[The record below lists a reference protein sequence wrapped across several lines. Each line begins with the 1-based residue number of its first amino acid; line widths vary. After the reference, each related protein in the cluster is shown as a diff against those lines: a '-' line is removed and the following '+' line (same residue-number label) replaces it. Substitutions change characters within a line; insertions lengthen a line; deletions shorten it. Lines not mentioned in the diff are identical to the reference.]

1 MSGIF
6 KWIAAVNDKVNGV
19 VWGPPMLALLLFAG
33 IYFTV
38 RTGFFQVTHF
48 GYVMKKTILAI
59 FRDKKV
65 VKTEDK
71 SNISQFQAL
80 ATALAATIGT
90 GNIVGVATAIAAGGA
105 GAVFWMWFSAFF
117 GMMTNYAENVLGI
130 FYRKKNQ
137 KGEYIGGPMIYIEKG
152 LGWKWLSVIF
162 SIFCLVASF
171 GIGNIAQ
178 INGISTS
185 IQNTFHTSG
194 HAFEGMFVSLGLS
207 AEKAAEVAAMVP
219 GFIIGV
225 LIAIVVG
232 VVILG
237 GIKRIASVTEK
248 LVPFMAAFYIIGSL
262 IVIICNAKHIPAAF
276 GEIFSQ
282 AFSFKSA
289 GAGVMGY
296 VIAQAIRYG
305 VARGVFSNEAG
316 LGSSVMVH
324 SNSDVKE
331 PVVQGI
337 WGIFEVFFDT
347 IAVCTV
353 TALAILTTGAHR
365 QGLEGVNITTYAFQS
380 VLGPVGGYIITFG
393 ILLFAFSTILGWSI
407 YGTRAVQYLFKD
419 SPLAVRIYKIIF
431 TLVIIVGAVSS
442 VQLVWDL
449 SDTFNGLMALPNLI
463 GILLLSPVV
472 IKITKNYTDRHF
484 HGHDITPLHSHHQD
498 DPDYQG

>member
-1 MSGIF
+1 MSAIF
-6 KWIAAVNDKVNGV
+6 EWIAAVNEKINGF
-19 VWGPPMLALLLFAG
+19 VWGPPMLILLLFVG
-33 IYFTV
+33 IYFTI
-38 RTGFFQVTHF
+38 RTRFFQVTHF

-65 VKTEDK
+65 VRTEDK

-90 GNIVGVATAIAAGGA
+90 GNIVGVATAITAGGP
-105 GAVFWMWFSAFF
+105 GAVFWMWVSAFF
-117 GMMTNYAENVLGI
+117 GMMTNFAENVLGI
-130 FYRKKNQ
+130 FYRRKNQ

-162 SIFCLVASF
+162 SVFCLVASF

-194 HAFEGMFVSLGLS
+194 RAFEGVFISLGLP
-207 AEKAAEVAAMVP
+207 AGKASELAAMMP

-225 LIAIVVG
+225 LIAIIVG

-248 LVPFMAAFYIIGSL
+248 LVPFMAGFYILGAL
-262 IVIICNAKHIPAAF
+262 IVILCNAKHIPAAF

-289 GAGVMGY
+289 GSGVMGY
-296 VIAQAIRYG
+296 VITQAIRYG

-331 PVVQGI
+331 PVIQGI

-347 IAVCTV
+347 IVVCTV
-353 TALAILTTGAHR
+353 TALAVLTTGAHR
-365 QGLEGVNITTYAFQS
+365 QGLEGVSITARAFES
-380 VLGPVGGYIITFG
+380 VLGPAGSYTLTFG

-407 YGTRAVQYLFKD
+407 YGTRAVQYLCKD
-419 SPLAVRIYKIIF
+419 SPLAVRIYKIVF
-431 TLVIIVGAVSS
+431 TLVIVVGAVSS

-463 GILLLSPVV
+463 GVLLLSPMV
-472 IKITKNYTDRHF
+472 IKITRNYTDRHF
-484 HGHDITPLHSHHQD
+484 HGRNITPLCSFYQD
-498 DPDYQG
+498 APGRDS